1 MAQVVRPRFVI
12 LALAVIAVAVVAVA
26 VMFVAPRSH
35 ASSANGDHLESVP
48 LAARSTMSAA
58 GTMFHRL
65 TADQTG
71 VDFVHRWA
79 FPDDAYDVE
88 TQPTNFSG
96 AACIAD
102 YDGDGRPDIFLTRPV
117 GGNRLYRNL
126 GNWRFE
132 DVTKHAGLAPIEW
145 SMCASFGDVDNDGDP
160 DLYVCVYDRPNRLY
174 INQGDGTFVERAA
187 EAGLDFV
194 GSSVMMLFA
203 DYDVDGDLDGYLL
216 TNQNNKPFPAI
227 DVETI
232 GFVPEQH
239 AELVQMGVAADGTPA
254 MARVGQYDRLYRN
267 NGDGTFTEVSKDAG
281 IAGADS
287 GLSATWWDYNDDGL
301 PDLYVANDYFE
312 PDHLY
317 RNNGDGTFEDVILQ
331 AVPHTPWFSMGS
343 DAGDINNDGML
354 DFLASDMSSTSHYRK
369 KVTMG
374 DMSAGW
380 FLDTAEPRQY
390 MRNALYVNTGTGRFM
405 EGAYLAG
412 LADSDWTWST
422 RFADFDNDGRLDLF
436 ISNGMSRDWTNA
448 DLDLEV
454 EAMGGKLSP
463 EGRQFWLSQQKLTE
477 ENLAFRNLGDFRFE
491 NVGAEWGLDQN
502 LASFGATTG
511 DLDGDGDLDL
521 VVNNFEEQVH
531 IYRNDSPDG
540 HRVVIRLHGEASNR
554 HGVGATLRVEN
565 GDDIQ
570 VRYITL
576 AGGFSAAN
584 EPAAHFGLGDR
595 KTIERLSVRWPS
607 GHRQVFEN
615 LPADR
620 LYTIREP
627 QGRAPKRTKTLP
639 APTLFAAGNTLDRAV
654 HREREYNDYDRQ
666 FLLPYKLSQLGPGMS
681 WGDVDGDGDEDLYLG
696 AAAGQV
702 RQLQINQGDGQFRP
716 TPLWASEDEHSEDM
730 ASLFFD
736 ADADGDLDLFVV
748 SGGVECDEGDTLLRD
763 RLYLNDGK
771 GRFSKSTESLP
782 EDLRDSGGV
791 AAAADFDRDG
801 DLDLFVGGRSIPG
814 RYPLTPQSRLLRN
827 DGGVFTD
834 VTDQVAVGLRET
846 GLVTSAVWSDADD
859 DGWIDLLVTHEWG
872 PVKLF
877 ANRQGQLVDRTD
889 SAGLAARLGW
899 WNSIAAGDLD
909 ADGDIDYVVTNLGLN
924 TKYQA
929 TQDKPLQLYAG
940 DFEGDG
946 KLHLIEAKFEEG
958 SLVPLRGRSCSSNA
972 MPFVARKFP
981 TYHKFAIAPLQ
992 EIYTEECLAEA
1003 HTFTANTLESG
1014 VLLNDGAGNFEF
1026 QPLPRLAQISPGYGV
1041 VLTEVDGDGDLDLYM
1056 VQNFFGPQRET
1067 GRMDGGVSLL
1077 MLGNGDGTFEPV
1089 WPKRSG
1095 LLVPGDATALTCADL
1110 NGDGWT
1116 DFVVAINDGP
1126 VHAFVNRGDD
1136 KARMITVRLQGRH
1149 GNTLGAGA
1157 RVRLQ
1162 TSHGRN
1168 VVAEVYAGGGY
1179 LSQSTADLTFALAAN
1194 ESVKHVEVRWP
1205 DGRITNA
1212 DRPVDE
1218 RVITLR
1224 QPD

>member
-1 MAQVVRPRFVI
+1 MPQPRHFTAI
-12 LALAVIAVAVVAVA
+12 LIVSALSGLVLAAVLVAALSIDFA
-26 VMFVAPRSH
+26 PKRIESEPLANRSTAKTSVMFERLDTERSGIDFQYLWERTIKH
-35 ASSANGDHLESVP
+35 GSLFHGQSTGGSVC
-48 LAARSTMSAA
+48 L
-58 GTMFHRL
+58 G
-65 TADQTG
+65 
-71 VDFVHRWA
+71 
-79 FPDDAYDVE
+79 
-88 TQPTNFSG
+88 
-96 AACIAD
+96 D
-102 YDGDGRPDIFLTRPV
+102 YDGDGRTDVFLTRPQ

-126 GNWRFE
+126 GDMRFE
-132 DVTKHAGLAPIEW
+132 DVTRQATLEDDDEDGMWA
-145 SMCASFGDVDNDGDP
+145 MGASFADVDNDGDL
-160 DLYVCVYDRPNRLY
+160 DLYVCGFDCPNRLY
-174 INQGDGTFVERAA
+174 INQGDGTFVDRAKA
-187 EAGLDFV
+187 AGIDFN
-194 GSSVMMLFA
+194 GASVMMSFA
-203 DYDVDGDLDGYLL
+203 DYDADGDLDGYLL
-216 TNQNNKPFPAI
+216 TNRMPPKEGANPTEFSAVIVDRDDRSHPIKTGQSDHLYRN
-227 DVETI
+227 D
-232 GFVPEQH
+232 G
-239 AELVQMGVAADGTPA
+239 DGTFTDVSEQA
-254 MARVGQYDRLYRN
+254 GIRGTDYGLSAIWWDYDEDGLADLYVANDFFGQDYLYRN
-267 NGDGTFTEVSKDAG
+267 NGDGTFT
-281 IAGADS
+281 
-287 GLSATWWDYNDDGL
+287 
-301 PDLYVANDYFE
+301 
-312 PDHLY
+312 
-317 RNNGDGTFEDVILQ
+317 DVIHQ

-343 DAGDINNDGML
+343 DAADVNNDGRVDL
-354 DFLASDMSSTSHYRK
+354 FATDMSGTSHYK
-369 KVTMG
+369 QKIAMG
-374 DMSAGW
+374 DMNAVGW
-380 FLDTAEPRQY
+380 FLEHPEPRQY
-390 MRNALYVNTGTGRFM
+390 MRNTLYLNTGAGRFM
-405 EGAYLAG
+405 EAAYLAG
-412 LADSDWTWST
+412 LADTDWTWAVL
-422 RFADFDNDGRLDLF
+422 FNDLDNDGRVDLF
-436 ISNGMSRDWTNA
+436 VTNGMTRDWFNS
-448 DLDLEV
+448 DLLIEESKV
-454 EAMGGKLSP
+454 AMSREALAAY
-463 EGRQFWLSQQKLTE
+463 EFWEKMPKKNDP
-477 ENLAFRNLGDFRFE
+477 NLAFRNLGDLRFE
-491 NVGAEWGLDQN
+491 NVGAEWGLDH
-502 LASFGATTG
+502 LGVSFGAAVA

-531 IYRNDSPDG
+531 VYRNNARNG

-576 AGGFSAAN
+576 ARGFASAGEA
-584 EPAAHFGLGDR
+584 AAHFGLGDR

-1205 DGRITNA
+1205 DGRITTKPPTDGA
-1212 DRPVDE
+1212 VVLTIEQSGDSIP
-1218 RVITLR
+1218 
-1224 QPD
+1224 